1 MADVEMN
8 YKGMA
13 IAPYSATEGREPK
26 TIDFKDINYSVK
38 VYSNEIK
45 AVEDKQILKNVSG
58 KVKAGEMMCILGPS
72 GSGKTSLIHATTT
85 GRAVHALLQAG
96 ADRYL
101 MDKKVLCFLIEPDKV
116 LIEPDEA

>member
-38 VYSNEIK
+38 VYSNETK

-72 GSGKTSLIHATTT
+72 GSGKTSLIQVIAGRIKSTSSGSHAVS
-85 GRAVHALLQAG
+85 GECL
-96 ADRYL
+96 
-101 MDKKVLCFLIEPDKV
+101 K
-116 LIEPDEA
+116 